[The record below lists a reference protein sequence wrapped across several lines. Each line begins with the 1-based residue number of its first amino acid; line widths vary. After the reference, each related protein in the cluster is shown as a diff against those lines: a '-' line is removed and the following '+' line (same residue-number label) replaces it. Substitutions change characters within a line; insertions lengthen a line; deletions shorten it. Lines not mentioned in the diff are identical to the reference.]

1 MMKRDECFQALAR
14 HLTDEIVIA
23 VYSSAFDWLELAPR
37 ALNYFSFG
45 AMGIASSHGLGL
57 ALGRPQQR
65 VIVLDGDGS
74 LLMNLGTL
82 VTIGAA
88 APKNLVHFVCR
99 NGTYE
104 ANGGH
109 PIPNPVVDF
118 NGLARAANYRAL
130 HEFSGL
136 TDFEARIPDLL
147 KQEGP
152 VRLPPPRRPRP
163 ARGVQGRVAAGLVGW
178 VEFLRNPSTAADGF
192 RIAREDGRKR
202 PLRAQPILRFY
213 DSAAAH
219 ATAGRA
225 GSGKASR

>member
-1 MMKRDECFQALAR
+1 MMKRDECFRVLAA

-109 PIPNPVVDF
+109 PIPNPAVDF
-118 NGLARAANYRAL
+118 NGLARAADYRAL
-130 HEFSGL
+130 HEFSAL
-136 TDFEARIPDLL
+136 PDFEAGLPQVLEQD
-147 KQEGP
+147 GP
-152 VRLPPPRRPRP
+152 VFATLHLEKGALAPQFDYRRLDDP
-163 ARGVQGRVAAGLVGW
+163 ARRAA
-178 VEFLRNPSTAADGF
+178 FRAALR
-192 RIAREDGRKR
+192 
-202 PLRAQPILRFY
+202 
-213 DSAAAH
+213 
-219 ATAGRA
+219 
-225 GSGKASR
+225 GS